1 MSKLLQTMKVD
12 LELKGYSPKTVEAY
26 LRYSKQFLN
35 YYQKPIEQLH
45 TDEIRNYLH
54 YLIVIKKCS
63 HSYVNVNY
71 SALKFLYRNTLNQQ
85 WNIDKIP
92 RMKKEKKLPVILS
105 KKEVIN
111 ILDATTNLKHKTILT
126 TVYSAGLRISEV
138 RNLKTTDIDSENMQI
153 RVRQAKGKKDRY
165 SLLSQNNLSLL
176 RKYWKEYQPEHWLFP
191 GVPNTKAISARTIQR
206 FFKNYLN
213 KTKITKNATVHT
225 LRHCFATHLLEAGVD
240 IFHIQKLLG
249 HANPKTTA
257 RYIHLTH
264 KNIIDIKSPFD
275 MMDSDEND

>member
-1 MSKLLQTMKVD
+1 MLKLLKTMKVD

-26 LRYSKQFLN
+26 LRYTRKFLN
-35 YYQKPIEQLH
+35 HYQKPVEQLH

-71 SALKFLYRNTLNQQ
+71 SALKFLYKNTLNQQ

-105 KKEVIN
+105 KNEVKN
-111 ILDATTNLKHKTILT
+111 FLNATTNLKHKAILT

-138 RNLKTTDIDSENMQI
+138 RCLTIKDIDSNNMQI
-153 RVRQAKGKKDRY
+153 RVRKAKGKKDRY
-165 SLLSQNNLSLL
+165 TLLSQNNLSLL
-176 RKYWKEYQPEHWLFP
+176 REYWKEYQPEYWLFP
-191 GVPNTKAISARTIQR
+191 GMPATKAISARTIQQ
-206 FFKNYLN
+206 FFKKYLN

-249 HANPKTTA
+249 HASPKTTA
-257 RYIHLTH
+257 RYIHLTR
-264 KNIIDIKSPFD
+264 KDIIDVKSPFD
-275 MMDSDEND
+275 MMDSDHND

>member
-1 MSKLLQTMKVD
+1 MSKLFKTMKVD
-12 LELKGYSPKTVEAY
+12 LELKGYSSKTVEAY
-26 LRYSKQFLN
+26 LRYTRNFLD

-71 SALKFLYRNTLNQQ
+71 SALKFLYKNTLNQQ

-105 KKEVIN
+105 KTEVKN
-111 ILDATTNLKHKTILT
+111 ILNTTTNLKHKAILT

-138 RNLKTTDIDSENMQI
+138 RSLTIKDIDSNNMQI
-153 RVRQAKGKKDRY
+153 RVRKAKGKKDRY
-165 SLLSQNNLSLL
+165 TLLSQNNLSLL
-176 RKYWKEYQPEHWLFP
+176 RKYWEKYQPEYWLFP
-191 GVPNTKAISARTIQR
+191 GMPTTKAISARTIQQ
-206 FFKNYLN
+206 FFKKYLN

-249 HANPKTTA
+249 HASPKTTA
-257 RYIHLTH
+257 RYIHLTR
-264 KNIIDIKSPFD
+264 KDIIDVKSPFD
-275 MMDSDEND
+275 MMDSDYND